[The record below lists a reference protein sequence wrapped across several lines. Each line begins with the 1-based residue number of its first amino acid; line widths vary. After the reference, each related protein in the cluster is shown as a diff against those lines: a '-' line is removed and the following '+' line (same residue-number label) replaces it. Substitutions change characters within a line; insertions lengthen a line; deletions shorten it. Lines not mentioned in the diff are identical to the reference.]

1 MTTLIQIEEAVA
13 ELAPQDQKS
22 LLSWLQGR
30 LEQKAHE
37 ETPLAEEHESWL
49 NRLEQLRN
57 SVGTGKLTTSTEDIL
72 DDLRSDRY

>member
-30 LEQKAHE
+30 LEQNAHE
-37 ETPLAEEHESWL
+37 QTPLEEEHESWL

>member
-30 LEQKAHE
+30 LEQNAHKQ
-37 ETPLAEEHESWL
+37 TPLEEEHESWL